1 MEDAYDNDTYD
12 DDCYEEIADRIMC
25 GASDD
30 SATTTGTGSTVR
42 VYQPMPYKT
51 SFSKHHPRMM
61 DHQNHNRDDDNSTLT
76 STFIGG
82 SRGRTDHTGSCDGF
96 MCAICQDRLY
106 PLVQYYNSVRG
117 YTLQVRA
124 CNRPSCYR
132 TLFPSVLDDDDD
144 EFTATSNT
152 RNGLHYGGNGVV
164 VARRILLHNDNTNH
178 PETTTGIT
186 GTFGTVSSTTSNTIT
201 ASTTSTTPFEEAPSD
216 SVVQVLSRNEW
227 TSTMDMVEDGIERNV
242 TTNSIKNQSCNENKD
257 HDDHLDH
264 LDDFDALESQLAAIE
279 ARNATTPSSSA
290 TTSVKKKN
298 TMNKTKSTGNTI
310 TSPIDGFPCYMLHG
324 LREPP
329 AIQLHHD
336 ASIQDKDDV
345 GLSGSTTS
353 KNDQR
358 KIQQM
363 LQQYMEEM
371 EDDTDMLHL
380 LQQQQQQ
387 ISFSS
392 SNKYNGKSS
401 NHHHHHTKN
410 PMERDERLSVMD
422 RALFTYMDRLK
433 RIPRQVLRHGIGTL
447 PLWSMYVKKS
457 THSTTPNPLFLQQ
470 SGSHLSYTLID
481 LFLFLY
487 LDQSFHSNS
496 NNRNCQ
502 VTNIAREIASHHRH
516 RHHHR
521 LWHRRKGINR
531 RKFTAMNNH
540 YRLVLFVV
548 LGYGSNYKYYHQY
561 CMC

>member
-1 MEDAYDNDTYD
+1 
-12 DDCYEEIADRIMC
+12 
-25 GASDD
+25 
-30 SATTTGTGSTVR
+30 
-42 VYQPMPYKT
+42 
-51 SFSKHHPRMM
+51 
-61 DHQNHNRDDDNSTLT
+61 
-76 STFIGG
+76 
-82 SRGRTDHTGSCDGF
+82 
-96 MCAICQDRLY
+96 
-106 PLVQYYNSVRG
+106 
-117 YTLQVRA
+117 
-124 CNRPSCYR
+124 
-132 TLFPSVLDDDDD
+132 
-144 EFTATSNT
+144 
-152 RNGLHYGGNGVV
+152 
-164 VARRILLHNDNTNH
+164 
-178 PETTTGIT
+178 
-186 GTFGTVSSTTSNTIT
+186 
-201 ASTTSTTPFEEAPSD
+201 
-216 SVVQVLSRNEW
+216 
-227 TSTMDMVEDGIERNV
+227 MDMVEDGIERNV

-264 LDDFDALESQLAAIE
+264 MDDFDALESQLAAIE
-279 ARNATTPSSSA
+279 ARSSTTPSSSA

-298 TMNKTKSTGNTI
+298 TINKTKSTGTGNTT
-310 TSPIDGFPCYMLHG
+310 TSPIDGFPCYMLYG
-324 LREPP
+324 LQEPP
-329 AIQLHHD
+329 AIQLYNKV
-336 ASIQDKDDV
+336 SIQDKDDV

-371 EDDTDMLHL
+371 EDDVDMLHL

-387 ISFSS
+387 QPSSSLSSS

-401 NHHHHHTKN
+401 KN

-447 PLWSMYVKKS
+447 PLWSMYVKSTSAKHTLHNTKS
-457 THSTTPNPLFLQQ
+457 FIFQQ
-470 SGSHLSYTLID
+470 SGSHLSCILMD

-487 LDQSFHSNS
+487 LDLSYHSNS

-502 VTNIAREIASHHRH
+502 VTNMAREIASR
-516 RHHHR
+516 HHR